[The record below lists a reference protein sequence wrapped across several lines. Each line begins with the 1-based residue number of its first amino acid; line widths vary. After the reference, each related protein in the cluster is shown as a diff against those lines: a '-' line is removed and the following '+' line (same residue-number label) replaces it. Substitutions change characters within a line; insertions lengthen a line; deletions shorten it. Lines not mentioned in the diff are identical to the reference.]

1 MTDYSKMS
9 DFEINLSVAKLTINY
24 DDLSPSPLSGTPVV
38 QWGDGSNWH
47 HFDPCNSWADAG
59 PIISSN
65 RIMLNPYC
73 ADELWKAEIPVADDG
88 FMKTYA
94 VNYNANPL
102 RAAMIV
108 FLIMNEAE

>member
-9 DFEINLSVAKLTINY
+9 DFEINLQVAITIGGFV
-24 DDLSPSPLSGTPVV
+24 DEEILHEEKTIFK
-38 QWGDGSNWH
+38 H
-47 HFDPCNSWADAG
+47 HGNSQYTAFDPCNSWADSG
-59 PIISSN
+59 PIIASN

-73 ADELWKAEIPVADDG
+73 ADELWKAEFPVIDDG

-94 VNYNANPL
+94 VNYDKNPL

-108 FLIMNEAE
+108 FLMMQEDK